1 MSPEHH
7 RLKFLSGCF
16 CPPFP
21 LLNKMD
27 ASETHSNQAPM
38 STMSSTVSTASLVHS
53 GNSHVHEDKVHLA
66 DDHHSSS
73 SHLPTVD
80 RYGEP
85 LSLSHANVLSI
96 DASEAAAAR
105 GKAFVQVISCVL
117 SRLIISND
125 SEVGPDGR
133 PANTSGIIT
142 KFHALRPPSI
152 GIRDYL
158 ERINKYANC
167 SPECLVL
174 MLIYIDRLIQKNSLV
189 LSSLNVH
196 RIVIT
201 AVMIAAKFFDDQYF
215 NNAYY
220 AKVGGMP
227 CAEVNSLELE
237 FLFSIK
243 FSLHVSTEVYGK
255 YFEVLANH
263 MLCSAATTDNR
274 GGVGGGGGGGGGCEC
289 PKCVAG
295 LRFGV
300 SEVKYTGLQ
309 DYVAMLRTISTQ
321 FAGKSADGSGR
332 MVDSGPI
339 PNETTGVLDEEM
351 STSSS
356 SSTSAASV

>member
-1 MSPEHH
+1 MDTSEVHANGAGATTTSATLTTASTSSSSTSLPQ
-7 RLKFLSGCF
+7 SGF
-16 CPPFP
+16 
-21 LLNKMD
+21 
-27 ASETHSNQAPM
+27 ASETDKSGVA
-38 STMSSTVSTASLVHS
+38 SGVATDDVSLTRSI
-53 GNSHVHEDKVHLA
+53 
-66 DDHHSSS
+66 SSS
-73 SHLPTVD
+73 LD
-80 RYGEP
+80 CYGEP
-85 LSLSHANVLSI
+85 LTLAHASILST
-96 DASEAAAAR
+96 DAVESAAAR

-263 MLCSAATTDNR
+263 MLCSASTTDNSR
-274 GGVGGGGGGGGGCEC
+274 GVGGGGGCEC
-289 PKCVAG
+289 PKSVAG

-321 FAGKSADGSGR
+321 IAGKGAEGSGR
-332 MVDSGPI
+332 MVIDSGHI
-339 PNETTGVLDEEM
+339 SNETTGVLDEEM

-356 SSTSAASV
+356 SSSTSAASV

>member
-1 MSPEHH
+1 
-7 RLKFLSGCF
+7 
-16 CPPFP
+16 
-21 LLNKMD
+21 MD
-27 ASETHSNQAPM
+27 IITDDTNNTNNHLGSASI
-38 STMSSTVSTASLVHS
+38 
-53 GNSHVHEDKVHLA
+53 
-66 DDHHSSS
+66 SSS
-73 SHLPTVD
+73 SSSSVAPSSLSTTATTNSSSTLPFTIGSSIGISPSLLVD

-85 LSLSHANVLSI
+85 ITLAHATRLTT
-96 DASEAAAAR
+96 DALEAAAAR
-105 GKAFVQVISCVL
+105 GKSFVQVISCVL
-117 SRLIISND
+117 SRLILSND

-133 PANTSGIIT
+133 PASSSGIIT

-243 FSLHVSTEVYGK
+243 FSLHVSTEVYSK

-263 MLCSAATTDNR
+263 MLCSVSTVGNDTTR
-274 GGVGGGGGGGGGCEC
+274 GVVCDC
-289 PKCVAG
+289 SKTVAG
-295 LRFGV
+295 LRFGIT
-300 SEVKYTGLQ
+300 EIKYTGLQ
-309 DYVAMLRTISTQ
+309 DSDIIMQQISIQ
-321 FAGKSADGSGR
+321 ISEKGAEGSGTMMDGIGPQKVMMLKTSPTAR
-332 MVDSGPI
+332 TDSGSGAGDI
-339 PNETTGVLDEEM
+339 EM
-351 STSSS
+351 SSGSS
-356 SSTSAASV
+356 SAASTATV

>member
-1 MSPEHH
+1 MDIITDETNTNDQ
-7 RLKFLSGCF
+7 LSS
-16 CPPFP
+16 
-21 LLNKMD
+21 
-27 ASETHSNQAPM
+27 ASIA
-38 STMSSTVSTASLVHS
+38 
-53 GNSHVHEDKVHLA
+53 
-66 DDHHSSS
+66 SSS
-73 SHLPTVD
+73 SVASSSLSTTATTNSSSTLPCTIGSSIGISPSLLVD

-85 LSLSHANVLSI
+85 ITLAHATRLTT
-96 DASEAAAAR
+96 DALEAAAAR
-105 GKAFVQVISCVL
+105 GKSFVQVISCVL
-117 SRLIISND
+117 SRLILSND

-133 PANTSGIIT
+133 PASSSGIIT

-263 MLCSAATTDNR
+263 MLCSVSTIGNDTR
-274 GGVGGGGGGGGGCEC
+274 GVSVCDC
-289 PKCVAG
+289 SKTVAG
-295 LRFGV
+295 LRFGIT
-300 SEVKYTGLQ
+300 EIKYTGLQ
-309 DYVAMLRTISTQ
+309 DSVIIMQQIATQISEKG
-321 FAGKSADGSGR
+321 AEGSGK
-332 MVDSGPI
+332 MIDVISSQKGIMLKTSPTAI
-339 PNETTGVLDEEM
+339 TGGIGDVEM
-351 STSSS
+351 SSGSS
-356 SSTSAASV
+356 SAASTATV

>member
-1 MSPEHH
+1 MSSEHH

-38 STMSSTVSTASLVHS
+38 STMSSTVSTTSLVHS

-263 MLCSAATTDNR
+263 MLCSAAAATGADGR
-274 GGVGGGGGGGGGCEC
+274 IGEGGCEC
-289 PKCVAG
+289 PKSVQG
-295 LRFGV
+295 LRFGL

-309 DYVAMLRTISTQ
+309 DYVSMLRHISTQ
-321 FAGKSADGSGR
+321 IAEKSAEGRGKMVTVPIYTSGA
-332 MVDSGPI
+332 V
-339 PNETTGVLDEEM
+339 DEEM
-351 STSSS
+351 S
-356 SSTSAASV
+356 SSTSTASV

>member
-1 MSPEHH
+1 
-7 RLKFLSGCF
+7 
-16 CPPFP
+16 
-21 LLNKMD
+21 MD
-27 ASETHSNQAPM
+27 TSETYANGAGATTT
-38 STMSSTVSTASLVHS
+38 STTLTTASTSSTSLPQS
-53 GNSHVHEDKVHLA
+53 GFSSETDKSGVAIDEISLTRSI
-66 DDHHSSS
+66 SSS
-73 SHLPTVD
+73 LD
-80 RYGEP
+80 CYGEP
-85 LSLSHANVLSI
+85 LTLAHASILST
-96 DASEAAAAR
+96 DAVESATAR

-274 GGVGGGGGGGGGCEC
+274 GGVGGGGGGGCEC
-289 PKCVAG
+289 PKSVAG

-339 PNETTGVLDEEM
+339 TNETTGVLDEEM